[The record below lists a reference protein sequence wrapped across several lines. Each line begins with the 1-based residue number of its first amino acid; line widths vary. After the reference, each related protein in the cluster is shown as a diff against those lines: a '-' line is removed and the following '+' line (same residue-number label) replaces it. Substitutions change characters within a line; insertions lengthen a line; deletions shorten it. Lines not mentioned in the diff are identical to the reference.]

1 MPSLSDIRRRI
12 SSVKNTQQIT
22 KAMKM
27 VAAAKLRRAE
37 EKLRA
42 GRPYAIELDA
52 LINDLYQRTS
62 LTGFELLE
70 GRKEVKKVNYVLINS
85 DRGLCGAFN
94 AGLIRYLQTELA
106 KAKEQYEEVSLTI
119 VGRKALDFY
128 KRRDIPIRKS
138 YTDLLKDFDL
148 DLAIEVGDEL
158 FDAFNKGEVDEFRLV
173 YNEFVSAMAQD
184 IVTRRLIPVNL
195 PDAPQPE
202 GLEAEVDYKF
212 EPDKEEILKSLL
224 PRQVNYQL
232 YRSFLESFAAEM
244 GARMTAMESATN
256 NAGEMIRLMTLKYN
270 RARQNAIT
278 TELMDIINGAE
289 SLKG

>member
-42 GRPYAIELDA
+42 GRPYAIALDG
-52 LINDLYQRTS
+52 LINDLYQRT
-62 LTGFELLE
+62 TMKGFELLE
-70 GRKEVKKVNYVLINS
+70 GREEVKKVNYVLVNS

-94 AGLIRYLQTELA
+94 ASLIRYLQGELETN
-106 KAKEQYEEVSLTI
+106 KDKYEEISLTVI
-119 VGRKALDFY
+119 GRKALDFF

-148 DLAIEVGDEL
+148 NLAIEVGDEL
-158 FDAFNKGEVDEFRLV
+158 FEAFNNGEVDEFRLV
-173 YNEFVSAMAQD
+173 YNEFVSAMTQR
-184 IVTRRLIPVNL
+184 IVTRRLIPVDL
-195 PDAPQPE
+195 PEVPQPE
-202 GLEAEVDYKF
+202 GLESEVDYKY
-212 EPDKEEILKSLL
+212 EPSKEEILKSLL

-270 RARQNAIT
+270 RARQDAIT

>member
-37 EKLRA
+37 ERLRA

-94 AGLIRYLQTELA
+94 ASLIRYLQGELA

-119 VGRKALDFY
+119 VGRKALDFF

-148 DLAIEVGDEL
+148 DLAIDVGDEL

-173 YNEFVSAMAQD
+173 YNEFVSAMTQD

-244 GARMTAMESATN
+244 GARMSAMESATN